1 MATVGNVLLLSCPPL
16 KGSAEDF
23 DTVEAYLIVVPVKG
37 PFVHDG
43 ALHRKSG
50 HRLKCGGGVCAYTYG
65 FKLSSLFPFLQQLSR
80 DT

>member
-1 MATVGNVLLLSCPPL
+1 MLLLSCPPL

-50 HRLKCGGGVCAYTYG
+50 HRLKCGGGGLRLHLLLPQAVWLVS
-65 FKLSSLFPFLQQLSR
+65 LSST
-80 DT
+80 DA